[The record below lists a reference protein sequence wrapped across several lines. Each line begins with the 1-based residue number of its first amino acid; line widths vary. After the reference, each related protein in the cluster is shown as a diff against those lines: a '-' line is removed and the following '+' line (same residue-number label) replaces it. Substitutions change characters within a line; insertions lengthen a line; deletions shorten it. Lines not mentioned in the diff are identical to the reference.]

1 MLVQALFLAL
11 SHLVEGSGG
20 DEYPHDDYH
29 EGPEVDVPPHQ
40 RLGSYQDDQYA
51 DDYSEYTSTLRETEA
66 LIPSHSPGS
75 AYS

>member
-29 EGPEVDVPPHQ
+29 EGPEVEVPPHQ

-51 DDYSEYTSTLRETEA
+51 DDYSEYTSTLREAEA
-66 LIPSHSPGS
+66 LVPPRSPGS
-75 AYS
+75 CPS